1 MARRYARDNRGRF
14 SSTGATA
21 RGGRLATASGKKRAT
36 QTKAIAAVK
45 PAGTVDKPKGLKPG
59 AISGKTKPAVAQSRA
74 QQLRQR
80 AAGLEQRGNALMGG
94 GRQDRA
100 AVNVSLNSRARSNE
114 TNAGFRGLE
123 MSRTAAG
130 LRGKADRIEQ
140 RAAQSSA
147 KALREAAK
155 PKRTRSVESL
165 RASRAKQIEKRRSI
179 TTNPAGERP
188 AAAAKMAANAART
201 QQRATAFLKA
211 GGKPSPSAVAQGAI
225 KSKVAATTP
234 KQSSRRRRPTAEQS
248 RAAGLTPI
256 SDIRARQAAQNAARD
271 ASRTRRVQSN
281 MSRARGQQVA
291 STQGK
296 QRAPFGRYS
305 TIKNPAAEGSFP
317 QMAPGRT
324 GLGMSQ
330 AAKGRAS
337 TASRR
342 TKTNTQYG
350 QQANRA
356 ISKAYAQSAARM
368 AKADGL
374 EQKLRVQQRT
384 QRRLNRIAALAEK
397 RGLVRTVTGIEGFD
411 NPNYRFRGRSR
422 K

>member
-1 MARRYARDNRGRF
+1 MARRYTRDARGRF
-14 SSTGATA
+14 SSGGGGGSRGGGSKPIQRGTNRLTRDNAGRITSQGGNGATA
-21 RGGRLATASGKKRAT
+21 RGGRLATASGKKRAA
-36 QTKAIAAVK
+36 QTERLAGGR
-45 PAGTVDKPKGLKPG
+45 PAGTIGKPKGLKPG
-59 AISGKTKPAVAQSRA
+59 AI
-74 QQLRQR
+74 
-80 AAGLEQRGNALMGG
+80 
-94 GRQDRA
+94 
-100 AVNVSLNSRARSNE
+100 
-114 TNAGFRGLE
+114 
-123 MSRTAAG
+123 
-130 LRGKADRIEQ
+130 
-140 RAAQSSA
+140 
-147 KALREAAK
+147 K
-155 PKRTRSVESL
+155 PK
-165 RASRAKQIEKRRSI
+165 
-179 TTNPAGERP
+179 
-188 AAAAKMAANAART
+188 
-201 QQRATAFLKA
+201 ATAPA
-211 GGKPSPSAVAQGAI
+211 
-225 KSKVAATTP
+225 P
-234 KQSSRRRRPTAEQS
+234 KQSSGRRRRPTAAES
-248 RAAGLTPI
+248 RANGLTPI
-256 SDIRARQAAQNAARD
+256 SEIRARQAAAGAARD

-281 MSRARGQQVA
+281 MTRARGQQVA
-291 STQGK
+291 STQGR

-317 QMAPGRT
+317 QMAPGRS

-356 ISKAYAQSAARM
+356 ISKAYAQSASRM

-384 QRRLNRIAALAEK
+384 QKRLNRIAALAEK

>member
-1 MARRYARDNRGRF
+1 MARRYTRDNRGRF

-36 QTKAIAAVK
+36 QTKTIAAVK
-45 PAGTVDKPKGLKPG
+45 PAGTVGKPKGLKPG
-59 AISGKTKPAVAQSRA
+59 AI
-74 QQLRQR
+74 
-80 AAGLEQRGNALMGG
+80 
-94 GRQDRA
+94 
-100 AVNVSLNSRARSNE
+100 
-114 TNAGFRGLE
+114 
-123 MSRTAAG
+123 
-130 LRGKADRIEQ
+130 
-140 RAAQSSA
+140 
-147 KALREAAK
+147 K
-155 PKRTRSVESL
+155 PK
-165 RASRAKQIEKRRSI
+165 A
-179 TTNPAGERP
+179 
-188 AAAAKMAANAART
+188 
-201 QQRATAFLKA
+201 
-211 GGKPSPSAVAQGAI
+211 
-225 KSKVAATTP
+225 AATTP

-271 ASRTRRVQSN
+271 ASRTRRMQSN

-374 EQKLRVQQRT
+374 EQKLRIQQRT
-384 QRRLNRIAALAEK
+384 QRRLNRIAALAER

>member
-1 MARRYARDNRGRF
+1 MARRYTRDNRGRF
-14 SSTGATA
+14 SSVGATA
-21 RGGRLATASGKKRAT
+21 RGGRLRTAAGNKRAT
-36 QTKAIAAVK
+36 QTEKLAGGK
-45 PAGTVDKPKGLKPG
+45 PAGT
-59 AISGKTKPAVAQSRA
+59 ISKQAKATAKPAA
-74 QQLRQR
+74 
-80 AAGLEQRGNALMGG
+80 
-94 GRQDRA
+94 
-100 AVNVSLNSRARSNE
+100 
-114 TNAGFRGLE
+114 
-123 MSRTAAG
+123 
-130 LRGKADRIEQ
+130 
-140 RAAQSSA
+140 
-147 KALREAAK
+147 
-155 PKRTRSVESL
+155 
-165 RASRAKQIEKRRSI
+165 
-179 TTNPAGERP
+179 
-188 AAAAKMAANAART
+188 
-201 QQRATAFLKA
+201 
-211 GGKPSPSAVAQGAI
+211 PS
-225 KSKVAATTP
+225 P
-234 KQSSRRRRPTAEQS
+234 KQSSGRRRRPTAAES
-248 RAAGLTPI
+248 RANGLTPI
-256 SDIRARQAAQNAARD
+256 SEIRARQAAAGAARD

-281 MSRARGQQVA
+281 MTRARGEQVA

-296 QRAPFGRYS
+296 QSAPFGRYS

-342 TKTNTQYG
+342 TKTDTQYG

-356 ISKAYAQSAARM
+356 ILKAYAQSASRM